1 MNHREMTAGKK
12 KNKFLS
18 VLKKHLEIKIS
29 DLLKRSERCHRLRLM
44 T

>member
-18 VLKKHLEIKIS
+18 IFKKTPGNKNFPSVKKE
-29 DLLKRSERCHRLRLM
+29 
-44 T
+44 